1 MALSFPTNPSLNDE
15 YSYGGM
21 KWIFD
26 GSQWVS
32 VGWPSTPPGATGATG
47 VTGAAGPVGSQ
58 GATGAQGPAGT
69 NGADGIQGPTGA
81 TGPQGPAGSNGADGT
96 VGATGATGAAGSAG
110 SAGATG
116 ATGPQGATGAIPAI
130 GLDDLTDVDLSVNG
144 PVSDGDVIAWEASQ
158 SKFTLASLEG
168 NGSSTRSVGNSLATS
183 GTIDLDMALLH
194 GSIQT
199 ITLAGNPTF
208 TTSNRSAGKEITLVL
223 SAGGSARTLTWPSWT
238 SVGTTLPTSL
248 SSGKV
253 LVVDVTFLDSTDSGA
268 IASPHTQP

>member
-168 NGSSTRSVGNSLATS
+168 NGSSTRSVGNNLATS

-238 SVGTTLPTSL
+238 SVGTTPSYQSILWE
-248 SSGKV
+248 SS
-253 LVVDVTFLDSTDSGA
+253 SCRCYIS
-268 IASPHTQP
+268 

>member
-32 VGWPSTPPGATGATG
+32 VGWPSTPP
-47 VTGAAGPVGSQ
+47 
-58 GATGAQGPAGT
+58 
-69 NGADGIQGPTGA
+69 
-81 TGPQGPAGSNGADGT
+81 
-96 VGATGATGAAGSAG
+96 
-110 SAGATG
+110 
-116 ATGPQGATGAIPAI
+116 
-130 GLDDLTDVDLSVNG
+130 
-144 PVSDGDVIAWEASQ
+144 
-158 SKFTLASLEG
+158 
-168 NGSSTRSVGNSLATS
+168 TRSVGNSLATS

>member
-26 GSQWVS
+26 GSQWMS

-47 VTGAAGPVGSQ
+47 VTGPAGAAGGV
-58 GATGAQGPAGT
+58 
-69 NGADGIQGPTGA
+69 
-81 TGPQGPAGSNGADGT
+81 
-96 VGATGATGAAGSAG
+96 GATGAAGG
-110 SAGATG
+110 IGATGTQG

-168 NGSSTRSVGNSLATS
+168 NGFSRSVGSNLATS

-194 GSIQT
+194 GSIQVV
-199 ITLAGNPTF
+199 TLTGDPTF
-208 TTSNRSAGKEITLVL
+208 TTSNRSTGKEITLAL
-223 SAGGSARTLTWPSWT
+223 FAGGGSRTLTWPSWIP
-238 SVGTTLPTSL
+238 VGTALPTTL

-253 LVVDVTFLDSTDSGA
+253 VVVDILFLDSTDSGA
-268 IASPHTQP
+268 IASPHMQP